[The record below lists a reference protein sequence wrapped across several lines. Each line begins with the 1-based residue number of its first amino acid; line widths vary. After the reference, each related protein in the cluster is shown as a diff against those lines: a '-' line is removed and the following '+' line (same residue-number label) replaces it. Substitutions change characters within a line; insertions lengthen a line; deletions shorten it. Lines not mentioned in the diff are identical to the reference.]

1 LERFGA
7 DVAFEIFAEVS
18 ADIVESLK
26 IFLQATD
33 EEGEFESGDDEFGKL
48 LRMDGAAGDVFGI
61 SGLFH
66 DAGAVRLHASDV
78 EK

>member
-33 EEGEFESGDDEFGKL
+33 EEGEFESGDDEFGKG
-48 LRMDGAAGDVFGI
+48 MDGAAGDVFGI